1 MKNPK
6 LIVKPF
12 AKNGQ
17 KNVIPENYETSMESN
32 QATWDQG
39 FGQITMLPVAA
50 GGLPP
55 KGQDFNGIFNQISE
69 NIVYLSQGGRFKFS
83 AEYAEA
89 IGGYPKGAIL
99 QSDDEKKEYLSLIDN
114 NKVDFNTAPDISASW
129 KLVNTDDLLAQIA
142 GKQPKGD
149 YATKQDM
156 GTKVDKSSVVQSSGE
171 SVTNVMSQDASTKT
185 FAPLSLYGKD
195 SDGSAKVGS
204 PSGAVLTFSYN
215 GYLGT
220 TNKDGVQ
227 VVSFTNNGT
236 MEKGSIPVGR
246 LTGLTDSPG
255 QSKTAVMSQYG
266 VTQYAADASVF
277 KTESDRSAKI
287 VTPSGRVFSV
297 SYNAYTGVSDAD
309 GNPVWQFDDKG
320 RLAYGVIPTARVSGL
335 QQIGVGQKWYS
346 RQDRQQGTTYTN
358 DRDMPIAVAVYGIG
372 CNLYVNEVNM
382 AGAYYQTR
390 STVFA
395 IVPPRA
401 TYRCDRQ
408 SGVSENYL
416 TWAEMY

>member
-1 MKNPK
+1 MKSNDIPK
-6 LIVKPF
+6 LMPVPF
-12 AKNGQ
+12 GVNG
-17 KNVIPENYETSMESN
+17 PREELLETSPAGNRS
-32 QATWDQG
+32 ASYADG
-39 FGQITMLPVAA
+39 FPPITMLLKQA

-55 KGQDFNGIFNQISE
+55 KGENMNQILFELANGQRWSNSGAGYKFNKSFSE
-69 NIVYLSQGGRFKFS
+69 AV
-83 AEYAEA
+83 
-89 IGGYPKGAIL
+89 GGYPKGAQL
-99 QSDDEKKEYLSLIDN
+99 LSNDGTKVYVSTKDD
-114 NKVDFNTAPDISASW
+114 NKTDFNTSPGPDWVTLSDYIG
-129 KLVNTDDLLAQIA
+129 L
-142 GKQPKGD
+142 GD
-149 YATKQDM
+149 YATK
-156 GTKVDKSSVVQSSGE
+156 TEVELKLDKNAVVQSAGTSAT
-171 SVTNVMSQDASTKT
+171 SVMSQDASTKA

>member
-114 NKVDFNTAPDISASW
+114 NKVDFNTATDISASW

-142 GKQPKGD
+142 SKQPKGD
-149 YATKQDM
+149 YATKTEV
-156 GTKVDKSSVVQSSGE
+156 GLKLDKNAVVQSTGTSAT
-171 SVTNVMSQDASTKT
+171 SVMSQDASTKA

-195 SDGSAKVGS
+195 SDGSAKIGS

-227 VVSFTNNGT
+227 VVSFTNNGVL
-236 MEKGSIPVGR
+236 EKGSIPVGR

-266 VTQYAADASVF
+266 VTQYAAEA
-277 KTESDRSAKI
+277 
-287 VTPSGRVFSV
+287 
-297 SYNAYTGVSDAD
+297 
-309 GNPVWQFDDKG
+309 
-320 RLAYGVIPTARVSGL
+320 
-335 QQIGVGQKWYS
+335 
-346 RQDRQQGTTYTN
+346 
-358 DRDMPIAVAVYGIG
+358 
-372 CNLYVNEVNM
+372 
-382 AGAYYQTR
+382 
-390 STVFA
+390 
-395 IVPPRA
+395 
-401 TYRCDRQ
+401 
-408 SGVSENYL
+408 
-416 TWAEMY
+416 

>member
-1 MKNPK
+1 MTA
-6 LIVKPF
+6 IVFPHVCC
-12 AKNGQ
+12 NGGIITDLSGYGC
-17 KNVIPENYETSMESN
+17 IPGN
-32 QATWDQG
+32 
-39 FGQITMLPVAA
+39 L
-50 GGLPP
+50 GLP
-55 KGQDFNGIFNQISE
+55 E
-69 NIVYLSQGGRFKFS
+69 KFS
-83 AEYAEA
+83 
-89 IGGYPKGAIL
+89 
-99 QSDDEKKEYLSLIDN
+99 
-114 NKVDFNTAPDISASW
+114 
-129 KLVNTDDLLAQIA
+129 
-142 GKQPKGD
+142 
-149 YATKQDM
+149 
-156 GTKVDKSSVVQSSGE
+156 
-171 SVTNVMSQDASTKT
+171 
-185 FAPLSLYGKD
+185 PLSLYGKD
-195 SDGSAKVGS
+195 SDGSAKIGS

-227 VVSFTNNGT
+227 VISFTNNGVL
-236 MEKGSIPVGR
+236 EKGSIPVGR

-297 SYNAYTGVSDAD
+297 SYNAYAGVSDAD

-395 IVPPRA
+395 IVPPGA

>member
-114 NKVDFNTAPDISASW
+114 NKVDFNTATDISTSW

-142 GKQPKGD
+142 SKQPKGD
-149 YATKQDM
+149 YATKTEV
-156 GTKVDKSSVVQSSGE
+156 GSKLDKNAVVQSTGTSTT
-171 SVTNVMSQDASTKT
+171 SVMSQDASTKA

-227 VVSFTNNGT
+227 VVSFTNTGT